1 MQNTLKKIIQAN
13 QEFTTNLPETYLC
26 NDYDDNPACGCSKYP
41 DKSLAIYSC
50 MDTRLVDF
58 LEPAMGIARGEAK
71 VIKAAGNSV
80 CDPFGVIIR
89 SMIVA
94 IYELGVKEI
103 LVVGHEDCG
112 MSKST
117 SKNLIEKMLAR
128 GVHPSAIHLV
138 EKELEHWVDSFHEP
152 VDNVVQ
158 TTTKIRANPFIPQ
171 DVPVHGLMFCP
182 RTGEIKV
189 IVNGY
194 DYKPQ
199 TEH

>member
-1 MQNTLKKIIQAN
+1 MKNTLAEIIQAN
-13 QEFTTNLPETYLC
+13 KNFITNLPEAYLC
-26 NDYDDNPACGCSKYP
+26 HDCEDPTEPADISKYP
-41 DKSLAIYSC
+41 DKHLAIYSC

-71 VIKAAGNSV
+71 IIKAAGNSISN
-80 CDPFGVIIR
+80 PFGVIIR
-89 SMIVA
+89 SLIVA
-94 IYELGVKEI
+94 IYELGVKEV

-117 SKNLIEKMLAR
+117 SKGLIDKMLAR

-138 EKELEHWVDSFHEP
+138 EKELEQWVDGFHDP
-152 VDNVVQ
+152 VDNVIQ
-158 TTTKIRANPFIPQ
+158 TTIKIRSNPFIPQ

-182 RTGEIKV
+182 KTGEIKI

-194 DYKPQ
+194 
-199 TEH
+199 EHL